1 VLNQELNHILF
12 KYKRRKLITRP
23 ILGAEHMRL
32 STFNT
37 PSKRLMKERS
47 SPGLRHSIASG
58 GFDSEKEE
66 GNR

>member
-1 VLNQELNHILF
+1 ML
-12 KYKRRKLITRP
+12 TRP

-47 SPGLRHSIASG
+47 SPGLRHHSIASAL
-58 GFDSEKEE
+58 DSENDREE
-66 GNR
+66 ARGRKNSEAIKS